1 MATRIL
7 VIDDSSTVRQQ
18 VTQTL
23 LAAGFEV
30 SEARNGQEG
39 LEALRK
45 HEDLA
50 LVLCDVNMP
59 HMDGIEMLAL
69 AKQDPAHADLPVVM
83 LTTEGQPELIRRAK
97 QAGAAGWI
105 VKPFNPEQLIAAV
118 RKLTG
123 SRAERADPRG

>member
-1 MATRIL
+1 MATRVL

-18 VTQTL
+18 VTQAL

-30 SEARNGQEG
+30 REARNGHEG

-45 HEDLA
+45 TEELA

-59 HMDGIEMLAL
+59 HMDGIEMLEL
-69 AKQDPAHADLPVVM
+69 AKRDPAHADLPVVM

-123 SRAERADPRG
+123 AQVGRTDSRG